1 MCVELTSELILKYET
16 LSLMLNKH
24 KNYYLE
30 KYYEIYGFP
39 ISSKSYISSNVVID
53 PSFCTSLSS
62 VTITH
67 SDIVNVAPILCPGA
81 HPGVIG
87 FGRPY

>member
-30 KYYEIYGFP
+30 KYYEIYGFSK
-39 ISSKSYISSNVVID
+39 SSKSYISSNVVIESGYCV
-53 PSFCTSLSS
+53 PSMIMSY
-62 VTITH
+62 
-67 SDIVNVAPILCPGA
+67 SDIASVPEVLCPGA
-81 HPGVIG
+81 DYGIIG
-87 FGRPY
+87 FGTPY